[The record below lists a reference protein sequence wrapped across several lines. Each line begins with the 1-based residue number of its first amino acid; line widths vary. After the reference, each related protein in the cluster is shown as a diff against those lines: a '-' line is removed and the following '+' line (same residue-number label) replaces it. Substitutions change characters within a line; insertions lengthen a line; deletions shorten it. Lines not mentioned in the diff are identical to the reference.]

1 VSESESNPAS
11 EPVPTASANDDAA
24 ADPDSPPPHMRPAI
38 LALVLAGGVAGTLV
52 RYGLG
57 LALPTAHGH
66 WPWSTFTA
74 NMIGTVVLGTTMA
87 LLAAIGTDTG
97 WRLHTRMLVGAGFCG
112 SLTTY
117 STFALDSDR
126 LFAADHL
133 ALGIGYLALTILGG
147 LIAAA
152 LGWYAGTVA
161 EQRFSRDARE
171 DETC

>member
-1 VSESESNPAS
+1 MPAS
-11 EPVPTASANDDAA
+11 VPDV
-24 ADPDSPPPHMRPAI
+24 DPDSPPPHLRPGV
-38 LALVLAGGVAGTLV
+38 LALVLAGGIVGTLV

-57 LALPTAHGH
+57 LALPTRHGQ

-74 NMIGTVVLGTTMA
+74 NMIGTVVLATTMA
-87 LLAAIGTDTG
+87 LLAAIGSDTG

-126 LFAADHL
+126 LLAGDHL
-133 ALGIGYLALTILGG
+133 LLGIGYFSLTIVGG
-147 LIAAA
+147 LVAAA
-152 LGWYAGTVA
+152 GGWYLGTVA
-161 EQRFSRDARE
+161 EQRFSRDAGQ

>member
-1 VSESESNPAS
+1 MPAS
-11 EPVPTASANDDAA
+11 ATDAA
-24 ADPDSPPPHMRPAI
+24 ADPDSPPSHLRPAV
-38 LALVLAGGVAGTLV
+38 LGLVLAGGVAGTLV

-57 LALPTAHGH
+57 LAMPTRHGQ

-74 NMIGTVVLGTTMA
+74 NMVGTVVLGMTMA
-87 LLAAIGTDTG
+87 LLAALGSDTG

-126 LFAADHL
+126 LL
-133 ALGIGYLALTILGG
+133 ASDRPLLGVGYCVLTILVG
-147 LIAAA
+147 LAAAA
-152 LGWYAGTVA
+152 LGWYAGTVGA
-161 EQRFSRDARE
+161 QRWSRDRAE